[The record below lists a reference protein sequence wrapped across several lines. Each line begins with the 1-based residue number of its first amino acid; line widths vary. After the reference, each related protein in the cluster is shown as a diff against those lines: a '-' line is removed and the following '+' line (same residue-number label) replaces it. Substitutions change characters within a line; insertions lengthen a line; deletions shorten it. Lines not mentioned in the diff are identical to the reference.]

1 MRLLLD
7 THILLWWLK
16 KPNRIKEPALK
27 AIRNPRNTVYYSSI
41 NIWEIVVKSSL
52 GKLPS
57 VRRKDVMDALQADHF
72 MSLPVSPDHAW
83 AVMSLPHHHR
93 DPFDRMLV
101 AQALDESLT
110 LVTRDDKLKPYAARL
125 MPG

>member
-7 THILLWWLK
+7 THVLLWWLK
-16 KPNRIKEPALK
+16 DPNRIEEPALK
-27 AIRNPRNTVYYSSI
+27 AIRNPRNTVYYSSVS
-41 NIWEIVVKSSL
+41 IWEMVIKSSL

-57 VRRKDVMDALQADHF
+57 VRRKEITDALQADHF
-72 MSLPVSPDHAW
+72 MPLPVSPDHAW
-83 AVMSLPHHHR
+83 AVLNLPHHHR

-101 AQALDESLT
+101 AQAGEESLT
-110 LVTRDDKLKPYAARL
+110 LVTRDSKLAHYSIRQ